1 MRGVPSSDRP
11 QSFLFLA
18 GAVAMTVLAFTE
30 LPPLP
35 DLLHAPATPYDH
47 NPSVAMATEWRLVAD
62 AATVIPFGV
71 SVSAIAEPRN
81 ATVETALHRD
91 AVALLPGRRII
102 PAAFFAV
109 PTHSEDD
116 ADYWIIAGPAPAS
129 PPRGERVL
137 STPLGTV
144 WRRTV
149 R

>member
-1 MRGVPSSDRP
+1 MTRSDRP
-11 QSFLFLA
+11 QSLLFLA
-18 GAVAMTVLAFTE
+18 GAVAMTALAFTE
-30 LPPLP
+30 LPPLA

-47 NPSVAMATEWRLVAD
+47 NPSVGMAKYWSLVSD
-62 AATVIPFGV
+62 AAKVIPYGV
-71 SVSAIAEPRN
+71 SVSAIAEPRD
-81 ATVETALHRD
+81 AAVETALHRD
-91 AVALLPGRRII
+91 AVALLPRRRII

-144 WRRTV
+144 WRRTA